1 MELKFIG
8 QGLDSENDIAAGD
21 YLIDSLN
28 DERYTS
34 FKAFVAFISKS
45 GIDNIIDELTAFIG
59 NGGSVRL
66 YVGVDLNST
75 SKEALEKLIELGIET
90 YIIFSPNSIIYH
102 PKIYT
107 FEGDEYSKAII
118 GSSNFT
124 QRGLFQS
131 IEASVSVSFNIEEDE
146 IGNNFLAEVYD
157 YYNTI
162 LNNDNPSCNLLTP
175 VLLKILV
182 DSKVVLPEAVN
193 WKKQNKI
200 NKEFG
205 SKDSTAYDALLKK
218 FGKLKAKR
226 PPKGYKK
233 VVAKEEISFDEN
245 KEESITSEIIELE
258 TGSMWIETGKLT
270 GGSKNQLDL
279 SKQGKLDDKIIIGSI
294 TFFGIEP
301 DDITKLKSINIVLGG
316 KLYKDNPID
325 FRKKDNSNWR
335 LLLKGVTDEGDK
347 LTSISRMQ
355 LGQDGGFV
363 KKILLFTKMEGDN
376 YKLEILDLNDKDS
389 LIENSTVWGKMGRNK
404 TGRAYGFI

>member
-45 GIDNIIDELTAFIG
+45 GIDNIIDELTEFIR

-66 YVGVDLNST
+66 YIGVDLNST
-75 SKEALEKLIELGIET
+75 SKEALEKLIELEIET

-124 QRGLFQS
+124 KRGLFQS
-131 IEASVSVSFNIEEDE
+131 IEASVSISFNIEEDE
-146 IGNNFLAEVYD
+146 MGNNFLAEVYE

-162 LNNDNPSCNLLTP
+162 LNDKNPSSNKLTP
-175 VLLKILV
+175 ELLKILV
-182 DSKVVLPEAVN
+182 DSKVVLPEVVN
-193 WKKQNKI
+193 WKKQNKV

-205 SKDSTAYDALLKK
+205 SKDSVSYDSLLKK

-233 VVAKEEISFDEN
+233 VVVKEEISFDEN

-258 TGSMWIETGKLT
+258 TGSMWIETGRVT

-279 SKQGKLDDKIIIGSI
+279 SKQGKLDGELIQGSV
-294 TFFGIEP
+294 TYFGIVP
-301 DDITKLKSINIVLGG
+301 DEIKTIKNIDIELGG
-316 KLYKDNPID
+316 KLYKDNPIEY
-325 FRKKDNSNWR
+325 RLGNSNWR

-355 LGQDGGFV
+355 LGQEGGFV
-363 KKILLFTKMEGDN
+363 YKILLFSKIVDEK
-376 YKLEILDLNDKDS
+376 YKLEILDLNDKET
-389 LIENSTVWGKMGRNK
+389 LIENSIVWGKMGRGN

>member
-45 GIDNIIDELTAFIG
+45 GIDNILDELTTFIG
-59 NGGSVRL
+59 NGGSVCL

-124 QRGLFQS
+124 KRGLFQS
-131 IEASVSVSFNIEEDE
+131 IEASVSISFNIEEDE
-146 IGNNFLAEVYD
+146 IGNNFLAEVYE
-157 YYNTI
+157 YCNTI
-162 LNNDNPSCNLLTP
+162 LNDENPSCNKLTP
-175 VLLKILV
+175 ELLKILV

-193 WKKQNKI
+193 WKKQNKV

-205 SKDSTAYDALLKK
+205 SKDSSAYDSLLKK
-218 FGKLKAKR
+218 FAKLKAKR
-226 PPKGYKK
+226 PPKGHKK
-233 VVAKEEISFDEN
+233 VVTKEEITFNED

-258 TGSMWIETGKLT
+258 TGSMWIETGRLT

-279 SKQGKLDDKIIIGSI
+279 SKQGKLDDVLIQGSV
-294 TFFGIEP
+294 TFFGLEP
-301 DDITKLKSINIVLGG
+301 DDFEKVININLKLGG
-316 KLYKDNPID
+316 KLYKTNPID
-325 FRKKDNSNWR
+325 YREDNQNWR

>member
-45 GIDNIIDELTAFIG
+45 GIENIIDELTGFIG
-59 NGGSVRL
+59 NGGSVCL

-107 FEGDEYSKAII
+107 FEGDEYSRAII

-124 QRGLFQS
+124 KRGLFQS
-131 IEASVSVSFNIEEDE
+131 IEASVSISFNIEEDE
-146 IGNNFLAEVYD
+146 TGNNFLAEVYE

-162 LNNDNPSCNLLTP
+162 LNDENPSCNKLTP
-175 VLLKILV
+175 ELLKILI

-193 WKKQNKI
+193 WKKQNKV

-205 SKDSTAYDALLKK
+205 SKDSAAYDSLLKK

-233 VVAKEEISFDEN
+233 VVTKEEISFNED

-258 TGSMWIETGKLT
+258 TGSMWIETGKVT

-279 SKQGKLDDKIIIGSI
+279 SKQGKLDDEIIQGSVAY
-294 TFFGIEP
+294 FGIVP
-301 DDITKLKSINIVLGG
+301 DEIDTIKHIDIKLGG
-316 KLYKDNPID
+316 KLYKDNPIEY
-325 FRKKDNSNWR
+325 RLGNSNWR
-335 LLLKGVTDEGDK
+335 LLLKGVTDDGDK

-355 LGQDGGFV
+355 LGQEGGFV
-363 KKILLFTKMEGDN
+363 YKILLFTKIEDEIF
-376 YKLEILDLNDKDS
+376 KLEILDLNDKET
-389 LIENSTVWGKMGRNK
+389 LIENSTVWGKMGRGN

>member
-45 GIDNIIDELTAFIG
+45 GIDNILDELTTFIG
-59 NGGSVRL
+59 NGGSVCL

-124 QRGLFQS
+124 KRGLFQS
-131 IEASVSVSFNIEEDE
+131 IEASVSISFNIEDDE
-146 IGNNFLAEVYD
+146 IGNNFLAEVYE

-162 LNNDNPSCNLLTP
+162 LNDENPSCNKLTP
-175 VLLKILV
+175 ELLKILV
-182 DSKVVLPEAVN
+182 ESKVVLPEAVN
-193 WKKQNKI
+193 WKKQNKV

-205 SKDSTAYDALLKK
+205 SKDSSAYDSLLKK

-226 PPKGYKK
+226 PPKGHKK
-233 VVAKEEISFDEN
+233 VVTKEEIIFNED

-258 TGSMWIETGKLT
+258 TGSMWIETGRLT

-279 SKQGKLDDKIIIGSI
+279 SKQGKLDDVLIQGSV
-294 TFFGIEP
+294 TFFGLEP
-301 DDITKLKSINIVLGG
+301 DDFEKVININLKLGG
-316 KLYKDNPID
+316 KLYKTNPID
-325 FRKKDNSNWR
+325 YREDNQNWR